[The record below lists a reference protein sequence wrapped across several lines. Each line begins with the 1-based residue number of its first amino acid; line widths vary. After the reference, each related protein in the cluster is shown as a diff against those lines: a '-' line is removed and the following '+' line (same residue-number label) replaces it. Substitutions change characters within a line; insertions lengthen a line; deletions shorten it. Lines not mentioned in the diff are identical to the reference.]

1 MESYSRMS
9 EMNSLITEL
18 AKAGVIIDQD
28 DFVEFIRTGKR
39 PIKFLDKDTGKPVDP
54 DSEKAKDAK
63 HAFDVDDQIKNRP
76 APSMP
81 NETPMLED
89 SKDDFVEY
97 VTVPTNASEEEQAL
111 RKAYGDYLSSNPDA
125 DVTYEEFVT
134 QDPKASQIKKS
145 FAQKKAEPAAVEPIV
160 EVIERPT
167 PIVETP
173 VVSDIE
179 AKKAELKKQ
188 IEALPDDMIYGAH
201 VTGDDV
207 AKNIYDT
214 QFKYSL
220 GTALQG
226 TIGLTSK
233 KGLLDLMNNLLDGKS
248 PHRNQFGV
256 FILAFPKSEFGENS
270 ADRKVN
276 LDTIESDMLDNYPE
290 YLEGK
295 IPTKFNFGYFKDGIL
310 STKNAELATLEGGT
324 IEPVKE
330 TPTESEMDFGN
341 DMLSQLKDLNNNNKS
356 IEIVQDLL
364 NSVSSIR
371 DLPNLTSSTANTL
384 TTKIISLM
392 RDNPG
397 IKASDVAAMIDIK
410 RKEFLEKLQTSDLKP
425 GDIITFA
432 DGKKGMVKKSSNEEV
447 TIKMPKVKD
456 ALVLNQQDLSKRIT
470 MVEAGT
476 VAKAKKE
483 APMEITESDKV
494 EVEASKDA
502 VDGFTSNAAKVQELN
517 KDILANTGKDNSA
530 NVNNLIDKL
539 GCKTNAKK

>member
-1 MESYSRMS
+1 MKNIAKLSGDYVFDNKIDDSFDKLADYYLLNSDAKSLSNSINTLLDPSNLYSHAETINDKLIKIFDNKERSFEEQMESYSRMS
-9 EMNSLITEL
+9 EMNSLVTEL
-18 AKAGVIIDQD
+18 AKAGVVIDQD
-28 DFVEFIRTGKR
+28 DFVEFIKTGKR
-39 PIKFLDKDTGKPVDP
+39 PTKFLDKDTGKPVDP

-63 HAFDVDDQIKNRP
+63 HAFEVDDQIKNRP

-111 RKAYGDYLSSNPDA
+111 RKAYGDYLSNNPDA
-125 DVTYEEFVT
+125 DATYEEFVT

-145 FAQKKAEPAAVEPIV
+145 FAQKTAQPAAAEPVQ
-160 EVIERPT
+160 
-167 PIVETP
+167 ETP
-173 VVSDIE
+173 VEQPAPVAE
-179 AKKAELKKQ
+179 A
-188 IEALPDDMIYGAH
+188 P
-201 VTGDDV
+201 V
-207 AKNIYDT
+207 
-214 QFKYSL
+214 
-220 GTALQG
+220 
-226 TIGLTSK
+226 
-233 KGLLDLMNNLLDGKS
+233 
-248 PHRNQFGV
+248 
-256 FILAFPKSEFGENS
+256 
-270 ADRKVN
+270 
-276 LDTIESDMLDNYPE
+276 
-290 YLEGK
+290 
-295 IPTKFNFGYFKDGIL
+295 
-310 STKNAELATLEGGT
+310 
-324 IEPVKE
+324 EPVEE
-330 TPTESEMDFGN
+330 TPAEPVQDSATKM
-341 DMLSQLKDLNNNNKS
+341 
-356 IEIVQDLL
+356 VQDLL

-371 DLPNLTSSTANTL
+371 DLPNLSSSTANTL

-397 IKASDVAAMIDIK
+397 IKASDVAAMIDVK

-432 DGKKGMVKKSSNEEV
+432 DGKKGMVKKSSNQEV
-447 TIKMPKVKD
+447 TIKLPRVKD
-456 ALVLNQQDLSKRIT
+456 PLVLNQEDLSKRIT

-483 APMEITESDKV
+483 APIEITQSDKV

>member
-1 MESYSRMS
+1 
-9 EMNSLITEL
+9 
-18 AKAGVIIDQD
+18 
-28 DFVEFIRTGKR
+28 
-39 PIKFLDKDTGKPVDP
+39 
-54 DSEKAKDAK
+54 
-63 HAFDVDDQIKNRP
+63 
-76 APSMP
+76 MP
-81 NETPMLED
+81 NDAPTPGAPITPTSTEAEPVIED
-89 SKDDFVEY
+89 QSI
-97 VTVPTNASEEEQAL
+97 PANASEQEQAL
-111 RKAYGDYLSSNPDA
+111 RKAYGDYLSNNPDA
-125 DVTYEEFVT
+125 DATYEEFVT

-145 FAQKKAEPAAVEPIV
+145 FAQKTAQPAAVEPV
-160 EVIERPT
+160 E
-167 PIVETP
+167 ETP
-173 VVSDIE
+173 VEQPTPVS
-179 AKKAELKKQ
+179 
-188 IEALPDDMIYGAH
+188 
-201 VTGDDV
+201 
-207 AKNIYDT
+207 
-214 QFKYSL
+214 
-220 GTALQG
+220 
-226 TIGLTSK
+226 
-233 KGLLDLMNNLLDGKS
+233 
-248 PHRNQFGV
+248 
-256 FILAFPKSEFGENS
+256 
-270 ADRKVN
+270 
-276 LDTIESDMLDNYPE
+276 
-290 YLEGK
+290 
-295 IPTKFNFGYFKDGIL
+295 
-310 STKNAELATLEGGT
+310 
-324 IEPVKE
+324 E
-330 TPTESEMDFGN
+330 TPTVEEAPVEPVEETPAEPVQDSATKM
-341 DMLSQLKDLNNNNKS
+341 
-356 IEIVQDLL
+356 VQDLL

-397 IKASDVAAMIDIK
+397 IKASDVAAMIDVK

-425 GDIITFA
+425 GDIITFT